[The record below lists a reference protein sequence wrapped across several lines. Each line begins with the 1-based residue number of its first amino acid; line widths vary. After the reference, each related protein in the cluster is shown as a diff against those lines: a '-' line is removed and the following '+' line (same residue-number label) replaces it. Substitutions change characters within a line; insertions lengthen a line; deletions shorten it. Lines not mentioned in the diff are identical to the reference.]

1 MYRDNRKRTSD
12 RIVGSYHNIVFSP
25 KCNFEIASNPSQ
37 PWVRPIKRGK
47 GGGKDTE
54 FGMKINASVS
64 EGMTRMDYGS
74 FDAFHEGLGLKEQIE
89 AFKALYG
96 YYPATVLADKI
107 YWTRE
112 NRNYLKE
119 RGISHGGVAMGK
131 KPKRSKYEKYKERR
145 KNNER
150 SEIEGKFGTAKTKYG
165 MERMRT
171 RLQQTTFASINM
183 MFLAMNLLKLA
194 GRGVIIMRPCKEY
207 IFFGVFA
214 LVITAISDIKY
225 ELTELFDK
233 YLRLS
238 LAQGGNQMRLQR
250 MRLTF

>member
-1 MYRDNRKRTSD
+1 
-12 RIVGSYHNIVFSP
+12 
-25 KCNFEIASNPSQ
+25 
-37 PWVRPIKRGK
+37 
-47 GGGKDTE
+47 
-54 FGMKINASVS
+54 MKINASVS

-96 YYPATVLADKI
+96 YYPSTVLADKI

-119 RGISHGGVAMGK
+119 RGISHGGVPMGK

-165 MERMRT
+165 MERMRM
-171 RLQQTTFASINM
+171 RLQQTTYASINM
-183 MFLAMNLLKLA
+183 IFLAMNLLKLS
-194 GRGVIIMRPCKEY
+194 GKVPGN
-207 IFFGVFA
+207 IFFGAFA
-214 LVITAISDIKY
+214 LVITAISGIKY
-225 ELTELFDK
+225 EFTELFDK
-233 YLRLS
+233 HLRPG
-238 LAQGGNQMRLQR
+238 LAQKGNQMRIQH